1 MDATFDLD
9 RFITAQER
17 QYPEALNEI
26 RNGRKETHWVW
37 FVFPQLEGL
46 GFSPMSRKYAI
57 KNKDEALAYLHH
69 IVLGPRLVAITQA
82 LLEVKGKSAYEIMG
96 SPDDMK
102 LKSCMTLFALISKEG
117 NAFQRVLDNYF
128 EGEHDERT
136 IVLLNK

>member
-9 RFITAQER
+9 RFIRAQEK

-26 RNGRKETHWVW
+26 SNGRKETHWMW

-46 GFSPMSRKYAI
+46 GFSPLSKKYGI
-57 KNKDEALAYLHH
+57 KNRDEALAYLHH

-96 SPDDMK
+96 SPDDLK
-102 LKSCMTLFALISKEG
+102 LKSCMTLFALVSKEG
-117 NAFQRVLDNYF
+117 NAFQRVLDKYF
-128 EGEHDERT
+128 EGEHDEKT